1 MSSGFG
7 VLSSSLQWVSKPHVY
22 CSLCLLSLYIV
33 ICHIIS
39 CFTQSFSFR
48 YLVPQNNIPNIL
60 YDIWTHYYKF
70 EKLLTEYILYVG
82 LLNKCIFFLHA
93 YHSPSIT
100 LSISLICLLK
110 KSHPCISWHPS
121 PLMIIPQ
128 SKLNAQEKTEW
139 INYGIFICLVLC
151 SCCKQLDRSTFITL
165 EMSMIS

>member
-100 LSISLICLLK
+100 LSISLTCLLK
-110 KSHPCISWHPS
+110 KKIPS
-121 PLMIIPQ
+121 MYFMTSFSPDNYSSI
-128 SKLNAQEKTEW
+128 KTE
-139 INYGIFICLVLC
+139 C
-151 SCCKQLDRSTFITL
+151 SRKDRVNKLRHIHLLSI
-165 EMSMIS
+165 M